1 MRPPVGLV
9 GTRVTVDSIRRAGRH
24 PLHPLVP
31 LLLLGAATLAGVG
44 CREGE
49 HPGAVSSSGGASP
62 AGTGGLPGSG
72 GTPVSG
78 IAGATGVATVP
89 GATCT
94 NLGTFDIE
102 AIAGGTLLNLSPTPA
117 AVPPPAVSGGTL
129 RVLRDDHTA
138 VAADPDRDQVYIVD
152 LDATTLTATV
162 TLSPGDEPGRVIED
176 AAGYVHVALRRGG
189 AVVTIDPATG
199 TILGRRSVC
208 AAPRGLVYQ
217 AATDMVHVACAGG
230 ELVSLPAAA
239 DGAIA
244 RTVRLDPDLRDIV
257 VQGDHLWVS
266 RFRAAEI
273 LDVDGKGALAR
284 RIGLGDFRSAEV
296 RGGQLFTPSVAWRM
310 TEMPGGG
317 VAVAHQRGVTDEVE
331 QSNSPG
337 AYGGGGKGDTCNA
350 IVHSALTMVAADGT
364 TTSETALSGL
374 PTPVDLAV
382 SADALQI
389 AVVSP
394 ANARSFSSRGSGPV
408 MVGDTETVAHARRGH
423 CHHNFGGACFAE
435 NFETSEGLARCNRQV
450 PTSLLTPPP
459 RASATA
465 ANAEITA
472 VAIRGTGEL
481 VLQAR
486 QPAELQTLKGTIVLS
501 SESRGDP
508 GHELFHMNAGAGL
521 ACASC
526 HAEGN
531 DDGRVWN
538 FTCSG
543 ARRTQ
548 SLHTGLRG
556 TEPFHWNGD
565 EKDFPQLVKDVFT
578 VRMSGPLLEDQQPE
592 MLLNWIDAQPRPPL
606 SRPADTAAVARG
618 RALFNDASRAGC
630 ATCHMGN
637 RLTTAQTVDVG
648 TGGKFQVPSLVGVGS
663 HAPFMHNGCARTL
676 RDRFNPACGGGD
688 KHGVT
693 SGLSAGEI
701 SDLTTFLET
710 L

>member
-1 MRPPVGLV
+1 
-9 GTRVTVDSIRRAGRH
+9 
-24 PLHPLVP
+24 
-31 LLLLGAATLAGVG
+31 
-44 CREGE
+44 
-49 HPGAVSSSGGASP
+49 
-62 AGTGGLPGSG
+62 
-72 GTPVSG
+72 
-78 IAGATGVATVP
+78 VA
-89 GATCT
+89 
-94 NLGTFDIE
+94 
-102 AIAGGTLLNLSPTPA
+102 
-117 AVPPPAVSGGTL
+117 PPAISGGTL
-129 RVLRDDHTA
+129 RVLQDDHTA

-162 TLSPGDEPGRVIED
+162 TLNPGDEPGRVIED
-176 AAGYVHVALRRGG
+176 AAGLVHVALRRGG

-217 AATDMVHVACAGG
+217 AATDLVHVACAGG
-230 ELVSLPAAA
+230 ELVSLPAAV
-239 DGAIA
+239 DGAIF
-244 RTVRLDPDLRDIV
+244 RTVHLDSDLRDIV

-273 LDVDGKGALAR
+273 LDVDAKGALVR

-296 RGGQLFTPSVAWRM
+296 RGGQHFTPAVAWRM

-337 AYGGGGKGDTCNA
+337 AYGGGGKGDSCNA
-350 IVHSALTMVAADGT
+350 IVHSAITMVAADGT
-364 TTSETALSGL
+364 AISEAALSDM

-382 SADALQI
+382 SADSLQVT
-389 AVVSP
+389 VVSP
-394 ANARSFSSRGSGPV
+394 ANSRSLLASVSGGV
-408 MVGDTETVAHARRGH
+408 MVGETEMVAHGRRTH
-423 CHHNFGGACFAE
+423 CHHHFAGACSSE
-435 NFETSEGLARCNRQV
+435 NFESSDGVARCNRQV
-450 PTSLLTPPP
+450 PPSMLSTPRTLGSVARPE
-459 RASATA
+459 T
-465 ANAEITA
+465 TA
-472 VAIRGTGEL
+472 VALRASGEL

-486 QPAELQTLKGTIVLS
+486 EPAELYTLKGTIALS

-508 GHELFHMNAGAGL
+508 GHELFHVNAGAGL

-543 ARRTQ
+543 SRRTQ
-548 SLHTGLRG
+548 SLQTGLRG

-565 EKDFPQLVKDVFT
+565 EKDFPQLATDVFT
-578 VRMSGPLLEDQQPE
+578 VRMSGPPLETQQPE
-592 MLLNWIDAQPRPPL
+592 LLLKWIDAQPRPTL
-606 SRPADTAAVARG
+606 SRPVDTAAVARG
-618 RALFNDASRAGC
+618 RALFNDASRAAC
-630 ATCHMGN
+630 ATCHTGD
-637 RLTTAQTVDVG
+637 RLTTSATVDVG
-648 TGGKFQVPSLVGVGS
+648 TGGKFQVPSLVGLGS

-693 SGLSAGEI
+693 SGLSAGEL